1 MGEVQLW
8 QAEDLG
14 TDKETLERVLHVFR
28 SDGVQGMKSQQS
40 LESYIKGLDNDSLR
54 NMYEIDGEATI
65 QILVDCFGAILRR
78 KIQRMAR
85 RNFKDSYQHSEK
97 GKRNSRTGSGS
108 KPHCIAENTG

>member
-54 NMYEIDGEATI
+54 
-65 QILVDCFGAILRR
+65 FLRR
-78 KIQRMAR
+78 K
-85 RNFKDSYQHSEK
+85 
-97 GKRNSRTGSGS
+97 
-108 KPHCIAENTG
+108 NTANGTKKF